1 MNQFILDVRKKLVS
15 FDDMVEQRR
24 AEAKRSIV
32 VQVNSEKSF
41 SELHG
46 YCSKY
51 ASIKGM
57 HHYKNSAE
65 EVRSFIPR
73 Y

>member
-1 MNQFILDVRKKLVS
+1 MS
-15 FDDMVEQRR
+15 FDDVVERR
-24 AEAKRSIV
+24 RSEAKRSIV

-57 HHYKNSAE
+57 HHYKNTVAE
-65 EVRSFIPR
+65 VTHIFTPLLTGMKE
-73 Y
+73 

>member
-1 MNQFILDVRKKLVS
+1 MS
-15 FDDMVEQRR
+15 FDEVVEQRR
-24 AEAKRSIV
+24 LEAKRSIV

-57 HHYKNSAE
+57 HHYKNSVE
-65 EVRSFIPR
+65 EVTDIL
-73 Y
+73 